1 MTERVTGMGRS
12 PSTLKPSRYSS
23 QYTQKLSG
31 AQTHSKAA
39 RIRETG
45 GHDWTGTHRAA
56 KRTVSRSA
64 PNKTNYREEAE
75 AAGFALT

>member
-1 MTERVTGMGRS
+1 MDVHRVHLNHLATNHD
-12 PSTLKPSRYSS
+12 TYKN
-23 QYTQKLSG
+23 SG

-39 RIRETG
+39 GIRETG
-45 GHDWTGTHRAA
+45 GQDGTETHRAA